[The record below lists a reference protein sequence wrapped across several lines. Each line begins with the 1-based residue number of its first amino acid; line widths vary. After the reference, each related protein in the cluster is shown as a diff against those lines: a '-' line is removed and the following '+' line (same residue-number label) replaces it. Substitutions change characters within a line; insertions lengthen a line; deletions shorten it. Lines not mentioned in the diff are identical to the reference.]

1 MNFELKS
8 KYTSTVSRS
17 LWLSVIG
24 VCIAFSSK
32 ISAFLALSFRNL
44 TKSNNYHVLDTCFW
58 INVKANIILALT
70 DELICSLMFF

>member
-8 KYTSTVSRS
+8 KNTSTVSRS

-44 TKSNNYHVLDTCFW
+44 TKSNNYHV
-58 INVKANIILALT
+58 
-70 DELICSLMFF
+70 